1 MLGQKTV
8 VKNREKEC
16 FYSEGAEALESS
28 EADAR
33 LRHAQLLVRNGNY
46 QEALPLLKRT
56 LELKPREAV
65 QRYTEQVERAARL
78 RNG

>member
-1 MLGQKTV
+1 M
-8 VKNREKEC
+8 EKAV
-16 FYSEGAEALESS
+16 FYFERAEALESF

-46 QEALPLLKRT
+46 QEALPLLKRA

-65 QRYTEQVERAARL
+65 QRYAEQVERAARL